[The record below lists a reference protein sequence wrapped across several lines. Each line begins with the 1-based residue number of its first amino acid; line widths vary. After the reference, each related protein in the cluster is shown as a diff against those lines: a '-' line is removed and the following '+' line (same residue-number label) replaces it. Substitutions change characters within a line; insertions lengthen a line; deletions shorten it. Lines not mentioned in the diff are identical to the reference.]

1 MFTQN
6 IRKSGNSYVIT
17 IPKEEFDQLGLQDGQ
32 PVYVHITPAETRP
45 VLRPE
50 LREALDEVWSEIEP
64 GLEYLRDR

>member
-17 IPKEEFDQLGLQDGQ
+17 IPKEEFDQLGLHDGQ

-50 LREALDEVWSEIEP
+50 LQEALDEVWPEIEP

>member
-17 IPKEEFDQLGLQDGQ
+17 IPKEEFDRLGLQDGQ

-45 VLRPE
+45 LLRPE

>member
-17 IPKEEFDQLGLQDGQ
+17 IPKEEFEQLGLQDGQ

-50 LREALDEVWSEIEP
+50 LRDALDEVWPEIEP